1 MSHTPLPRPS
11 FLLADP
17 VELRFGT
24 SGLRGLV
31 RDMSDLEVYI
41 NVRGFLAFLGAG
53 GPKTVA
59 VARDLRDRCPDSGI
73 DSSPRIAR
81 AVMKAADDAGYQ
93 VVNLGTVPTPALA
106 AFALSRK
113 VPGIMVTGSH
123 IPADRNGVKFYK
135 PTGEVLKSDEAPIL
149 AAVKAARAEAYG
161 LDAGSSP
168 FGPDGQLEV
177 PPATPEVEPAAAR
190 EYVARFVAP
199 FAGASPLA
207 GRRVVLYQH
216 SSVARDLL
224 QEILQALGAEVI
236 PEGRVETFVPVDT
249 EDVMPEDEARYQD
262 MVTRHGADALVSTD
276 GDGDRPLVV
285 DEAGHFHRGDAVGIV
300 TARFVGARFA
310 AIPVSAYDAIDLAFE
325 GQEVTLERTRIGSP
339 WVIDAMS
346 AAVGAGYAPVVG
358 WEANGGFL
366 TATEVLLNGAA
377 LSPLP
382 TRDAALPIVAA
393 LVSAAQAGLRLS
405 DLFGR
410 LPARATRAGLL
421 DHFAPERSQAL
432 LARVRP
438 ADPAVAEADLEG
450 PQVILRHHDGRVA
463 PAADPADYRAIA
475 AVFERFFDPAH
486 GFGRVTRIN
495 FVDGVRAW
503 FESRDIV
510 HLRPSGN
517 APQFRIYTVA
527 DSQSRADE
535 VVEDAIREP
544 DGTLR
549 QMERALV
556 SA

>member
-1 MSHTPLPRPS
+1 MSQPTPHRPS

-31 RDMSDLEVYI
+31 RDMTDLEVYI
-41 NVRGFLAFLGAG
+41 NVRGFLATLSPAPGARE
-53 GPKTVA
+53 VA

-73 DSSPRIAR
+73 ESSPRIAR
-81 AVMKAADDAGYQ
+81 AVMKAAADAGYA

-106 AFALSRK
+106 AYAMSRK
-113 VPGIMVTGSH
+113 LPGIMVTGSH

-135 PTGEVLKSDEAPIL
+135 ATGEVLKSDEASIL
-149 AAVKAARAEAYG
+149 ASVRATRAEVYC
-161 LDAGSSP
+161 LDAAASP
-168 FGPDGQLEV
+168 FGPDGQLK
-177 PPATPEVEPAAAR
+177 AEPAVPAVDETGAR
-190 EYVARFVAP
+190 EYVARFVSP
-199 FAGASPLA
+199 FKGAAPLA
-207 GRRVVLYQH
+207 GLEVVLYQH

-224 QEILQALGAEVI
+224 QEILQGLGAEVI

-249 EDVMPEDEARYQD
+249 EDVMPEDEARYLD
-262 MVTRHGADALVSTD
+262 MVTRHGGYALVSTD
-276 GDGDRPLVV
+276 GDGDRPLIV

-300 TARFVGARFA
+300 TARFLGARFA

-325 GQEVTLERTRIGSP
+325 GKGVTLERTRIGSP
-339 WVIDAMS
+339 WVIDAMT
-346 AAVGAGYAPVVG
+346 AAVAAGHAPVVG

-366 TATEVLLNGAA
+366 TGTEVTLNGAP

-382 TRDAALPIVAA
+382 TRDAALPIVSV
-393 LVSAAQAGLRLS
+393 LLAGAKARQRLS
-405 DLFGR
+405 DLFGH

-432 LARVRP
+432 LAHVKP
-438 ADPAVAEADLEG
+438 KDATVAEADLEG
-450 PQVILRHHDGRVA
+450 SQVILRYNDGRTE
-463 PAADPADYRAIA
+463 PAADEAPYRTIA
-475 AVFERFFDPAH
+475 GVFERFFGPEH
-486 GFGRVTRIN
+486 GFGRVLRVN

-549 QMERALV
+549 RMERELV
-556 SA
+556 G